1 MYKKKQK
8 KLSHVIYN
16 ISITCDNLFFG
27 EKKMDVA
34 QRIIDKDKE
43 KRELWEGEMKKLLPS
58 FWQIERYAGG
68 LSLWIDKDR
77 NKREL
82 LIYNANNDVLYIR
95 PLFDNLGIYEDLRRK
110 EQTNYLVVLLRVY
123 DMYLDGGKYGQ

>member
-1 MYKKKQK
+1 
-8 KLSHVIYN
+8 
-16 ISITCDNLFFG
+16 
-27 EKKMDVA
+27 MDVA

-58 FWQIERYAGG
+58 FWQIERYSGG
-68 LSLWIDKDR
+68 LSLWIDRDG

-95 PLFDNLGIYEDLRRK
+95 PLFDNLGIYEELRRK
-110 EQTNYLVVLLRVY
+110 EKTDYLVVLLRVY
-123 DMYLDGGKYGQ
+123 DMHLDGGRYGK